1 MNQPIQPSIYSRCLC
16 VIFTAHRLRL
26 KPGLG
31 GTVLYSI
38 ESLEKRAN
46 AIDKGEIDSD
56 KAMNGVTEKEL
67 EIYLESSIKHKQYAQ
82 SEISFDDLFDI
93 FKYVIL

>member
-1 MNQPIQPSIYSRCLC
+1 MMENM
-16 VIFTAHRLRL
+16 
-26 KPGLG
+26 
-31 GTVLYSI
+31 YSI